1 MPFQQSVNTY
11 PAAGVT
17 GQRAGLNPIAMLLPV
32 PLAGGEDGVTVGHA
46 VWFDPDAPTTVIMS
60 NAGTSSGEPAQTTYD
75 KPLGIVVR
83 DMASTIPCAD
93 EATMQIEAGRPVAVA
108 VRCDLLIAAP
118 AAATVGQKIFAN
130 YTTGALSLGAA
141 GGSVASSVETD
152 WVVRSAGQ
160 AGDIIHI
167 SNW

>member
-1 MPFQQSVNTY
+1 MPFQQTVSMY

-32 PLAGGEDGVTVGHA
+32 PLAGKDGVTVGYA
-46 VWFDPDAPTTVIMS
+46 VWPDPDDTATVIMS
-60 NAGTSSGEPAQTTYD
+60 NAGGAD
-75 KPLGIVVR
+75 KPAGIVVR
-83 DMASTIPCAD
+83 DMASIIPCDA
-93 EATMQIEAGRPVAVA
+93 EASMQLAAGRPVAVA
-108 VRCDLLIAAP
+108 VRGDLLIAAP
-118 AAATVGQKIFAN
+118 AAATVGQKVFAN
-130 YTTGALSLGAA
+130 TTTGALALGAA

-152 WVVRSAGQ
+152 WIVRSAGA

>member
-1 MPFQQSVNTY
+1 MPFQKSIATY

-32 PLAGGEDGVTVGHA
+32 PTAGEGGVTVGNA
-46 VWFDPDAPTTVIMS
+46 VWLDPDAPTTVIME
-60 NAGTSSGEPAQTTYD
+60 TAQVASAY
-75 KPLGIVVR
+75 PPPVGIVVR
-83 DMASTIPCAD
+83 DMASTIPCED

-108 VRCDLLIAAP
+108 VRGDLLIAAP
-118 AAATVGQKIFAN
+118 AAATVGQKVFAN

-152 WVVRSAGQ
+152 WIVRSAG
-160 AGDIIHI
+160 ASGDIIHI

>member
-11 PAAGVT
+11 PAGGVT
-17 GQRAGLNPIAMLLPV
+17 GQRAGLNPVAMLLPV
-32 PLAGGEDGVTVGHA
+32 PTAGEGGVTVGNA
-46 VWFDPDAPTTVIMS
+46 VWLDPDAPTTVIME
-60 NAGTSSGEPAQTTYD
+60 TAQVASAY
-75 KPLGIVVR
+75 PPPVGIVVR
-83 DMASTIPCAD
+83 DMASTIPCED
-93 EATMQIEAGRPVAVA
+93 EATMQISEGRPVAVA
-108 VRCDLLIAAP
+108 VRGDLLIAAP
-118 AAATVGQKIFAN
+118 AAATVGQKVFAN

>member
-1 MPFQQSVNTY
+1 MPCGST
-11 PAAGVT
+11 
-17 GQRAGLNPIAMLLPV
+17 L
-32 PLAGGEDGVTVGHA
+32 
-46 VWFDPDAPTTVIMS
+46 
-60 NAGTSSGEPAQTTYD
+60 TSPPRS

-108 VRCDLLIAAP
+108 VRGDLLIAAP
-118 AAATVGQKIFAN
+118 AAATVGQKVFAN

-152 WVVRSAGQ
+152 WVVRSAG
-160 AGDIIHI
+160 ASGDIIHI

>member
-11 PAAGVT
+11 PAGGVT
-17 GQRAGLNPIAMLLPV
+17 GQRAGLNPVAMLLPV
-32 PLAGGEDGVTVGHA
+32 PTAGEGGVTVGNA
-46 VWFDPDAPTTVIMS
+46 VWLDPDAPPTVIME
-60 NAGTSSGEPAQTTYD
+60 TAQVASAY
-75 KPLGIVVR
+75 PPPVGIVVR
-83 DMASTIPCAD
+83 DMASTIPCED
-93 EATMQIEAGRPVAVA
+93 EATMQISEGRPVAVA
-108 VRCDLLIAAP
+108 VRGDLLIAAP
-118 AAATVGQKIFAN
+118 AAATVGQKVFAN

-160 AGDIIHI
+160 TGDIIHI

>member
-11 PAAGVT
+11 PAGGVT
-17 GQRAGLNPIAMLLPV
+17 GQRAGLNPVAMLLPV
-32 PLAGGEDGVTVGHA
+32 PTAGEGGVTVGNA
-46 VWFDPDAPTTVIMS
+46 VWLDPDAPTTVIME
-60 NAGTSSGEPAQTTYD
+60 TAQVASAY
-75 KPLGIVVR
+75 PPPVGIVVR
-83 DMASTIPCAD
+83 DMASTIPCED
-93 EATMQIEAGRPVAVA
+93 EATMQISEGRPVAVA
-108 VRCDLLIAAP
+108 VRGDLLIAAP

-160 AGDIIHI
+160 AGEIIHI

>member
-1 MPFQQSVNTY
+1 MPFQKSIATY

-32 PLAGGEDGVTVGHA
+32 PTAGEGGVTVGNA
-46 VWFDPDAPTTVIMS
+46 VWLDPDAPTTVIME
-60 NAGTSSGEPAQTTYD
+60 TAQVASAY
-75 KPLGIVVR
+75 PPPVGIVVR
-83 DMASTIPCAD
+83 DMASTIPCED

-108 VRCDLLIAAP
+108 VRGDLLIAAP

-141 GGSVASSVETD
+141 GGSVDSSVETD

-160 AGDIIHI
+160 TGDIIHI

>member
-11 PAAGVT
+11 PAGGVT
-17 GQRAGLNPIAMLLPV
+17 GQRAGLNPVAMLLPV
-32 PLAGGEDGVTVGHA
+32 PTAGEGGVTVGNA
-46 VWFDPDAPTTVIMS
+46 VWLDPDAPTTVIME
-60 NAGTSSGEPAQTTYD
+60 TAQVASAY
-75 KPLGIVVR
+75 PPPVGIVVR
-83 DMASTIPCAD
+83 DMASTIPCED
-93 EATMQIEAGRPVAVA
+93 EATMQISDGRPVAVA
-108 VRCDLLIAAP
+108 VRGDLLIAAP
-118 AAATVGQKIFAN
+118 AAATVGQKVFAN

-160 AGDIIHI
+160 TGGIIHI

>member
-1 MPFQQSVNTY
+1 MPFQKSIATY

-17 GQRAGLNPIAMLLPV
+17 GQRAGLNPVAMLLPV
-32 PLAGGEDGVTVGHA
+32 PTAGEGGVTVGNA
-46 VWFDPDAPTTVIMS
+46 VWLDPDAPTTVIME
-60 NAGTSSGEPAQTTYD
+60 TAQVASAY
-75 KPLGIVVR
+75 PPPVGIVVR

-93 EATMQIEAGRPVAVA
+93 EASMQIEAGRPVAVA
-108 VRCDLLIAAP
+108 VRGDLLIAAP
-118 AAATVGQKIFAN
+118 AAATVGQKVFAN

-152 WVVRSAGQ
+152 WVVRSAG
-160 AGDIIHI
+160 ASGDIIHI

>member
-11 PAAGVT
+11 PAGGVT
-17 GQRAGLNPIAMLLPV
+17 GQRAGLNPVAMLLPV
-32 PLAGGEDGVTVGHA
+32 PTAGEGGVTVGHA
-46 VWFDPDAPTTVIMS
+46 VWFDPDEPATVIMS
-60 NAGTSSGEPAQTTYD
+60 TAQVSEAYP

-108 VRCDLLIAAP
+108 VRGDLLIAAP
-118 AAATVGQKIFAN
+118 AAATVGQKVFAN
-130 YTTGALSLGAA
+130 YTTGALALGAA

-160 AGDIIHI
+160 AGEIIHI

>member
-11 PAAGVT
+11 PAGGVT
-17 GQRAGLNPIAMLLPV
+17 GQRAGLNPVAMLLPV
-32 PLAGGEDGVTVGHA
+32 PTAGEGGVTVGNA
-46 VWFDPDAPTTVIMS
+46 VWLDPDAPTTVIME
-60 NAGTSSGEPAQTTYD
+60 TAQVASAY
-75 KPLGIVVR
+75 PPPVGIVVR

-108 VRCDLLIAAP
+108 VRGDLLIAAP
-118 AAATVGQKIFAN
+118 AAATVGQKVFAN

-152 WVVRSAGQ
+152 WVVRSAG
-160 AGDIIHI
+160 ASGDIIHI

>member
-11 PAAGVT
+11 PAGGVT
-17 GQRAGLNPIAMLLPV
+17 GQRAGLNPVAMLLPV
-32 PLAGGEDGVTVGHA
+32 PTAGEGGVTVGNA
-46 VWFDPDAPTTVIMS
+46 VWLDPDAPTTVIME
-60 NAGTSSGEPAQTTYD
+60 TAQVASAY
-75 KPLGIVVR
+75 PPPVGIVVR
-83 DMASTIPCAD
+83 DMASTIPCED
-93 EATMQIEAGRPVAVA
+93 EATMQISEGRPVAVA
-108 VRCDLLIAAP
+108 VRGDLLIAAP

-141 GGSVASSVETD
+141 GGSVDSSVETD

-160 AGDIIHI
+160 TGDIIHI

>member
-1 MPFQQSVNTY
+1 MPFQKNIATY

-17 GQRAGLNPIAMLLPV
+17 GQRAGLNPVAMLLPV
-32 PLAGGEDGVTVGHA
+32 PTAGEGGVTVGNA
-46 VWFDPDAPTTVIMS
+46 VWLDPDAPTTVIME
-60 NAGTSSGEPAQTTYD
+60 TAQVASAY
-75 KPLGIVVR
+75 PPPVGIVVR

-108 VRCDLLIAAP
+108 VRGDLLIAAP

-160 AGDIIHI
+160 TGDIIHI

>member
-11 PAAGVT
+11 PAGGVT
-17 GQRAGLNPIAMLLPV
+17 GQRAGLNPVAMLLPV
-32 PLAGGEDGVTVGHA
+32 PTAGEGGVTVGNA
-46 VWFDPDAPTTVIMS
+46 VWLDPDAPTTVIME
-60 NAGTSSGEPAQTTYD
+60 TAQVASAY
-75 KPLGIVVR
+75 PPPVGIVVR
-83 DMASTIPCAD
+83 DMASTIPCED
-93 EATMQIEAGRPVAVA
+93 EATMQISEGRPVAVA
-108 VRCDLLIAAP
+108 VRGDLLIAAP

>member
-11 PAAGVT
+11 PAGGVT
-17 GQRAGLNPIAMLLPV
+17 GQRAGLNPVAMLLPV
-32 PLAGGEDGVTVGHA
+32 PTAGEGGVTVGNA
-46 VWFDPDAPTTVIMS
+46 VWLDPDAPTTVIME
-60 NAGTSSGEPAQTTYD
+60 TAQVASAY
-75 KPLGIVVR
+75 PPPVGIVVR
-83 DMASTIPCAD
+83 DMASIIPCAG

-108 VRCDLLIAAP
+108 VRGDLLIAAP
-118 AAATVGQKIFAN
+118 AAATVGQKVFAN

-160 AGDIIHI
+160 TGDIIHI

>member
-1 MPFQQSVNTY
+1 MPFQKTISTY

-46 VWFDPDAPTTVIMS
+46 GWFDPDDPATVIMS
-60 NAGTSSGEPAQTTYD
+60 TAQVSEAYP

-83 DMASTIPCAD
+83 DMASIIPCAD
-93 EATMQIEAGRPVAVA
+93 EATMQIGAGRPVAVA
-108 VRCDLLIAAP
+108 VRGDLLIAAP
-118 AAATVGQKIFAN
+118 AAATVGQKVFAAAGAAGE
-130 YTTGALSLGAA
+130 GALSLGAA
-141 GGSVASSVETD
+141 GGTVASSVETD
-152 WVVRSAGQ
+152 WVVRSAG
-160 AGDIIHI
+160 ASGDIIHI

>member
-11 PAAGVT
+11 PAGGVT
-17 GQRAGLNPIAMLLPV
+17 GQRAGLNPVAMLLPV
-32 PLAGGEDGVTVGHA
+32 PTAGEGGVTVGNA
-46 VWFDPDAPTTVIMS
+46 VWLDPDAPTTVIME
-60 NAGTSSGEPAQTTYD
+60 TAQVASAY
-75 KPLGIVVR
+75 PPPVGIVVR

-108 VRCDLLIAAP
+108 VRGDLLIAAP
-118 AAATVGQKIFAN
+118 AAATVGQKVFAN

>member
-1 MPFQQSVNTY
+1 MPFQKNIATY

-32 PLAGGEDGVTVGHA
+32 PLAGEGGVTVGHA

-60 NAGTSSGEPAQTTYD
+60 TAQVSEAYP

-108 VRCDLLIAAP
+108 VRGDLLIAAP

-130 YTTGALSLGAA
+130 YTTGALALGAA
-141 GGSVASSVETD
+141 GGTVDSSVETD
-152 WVVRSAGQ
+152 WTVRSAG
-160 AGDIIHI
+160 ASGDIIHI

>member
-1 MPFQQSVNTY
+1 MPFQKTIATY

-17 GQRAGLNPIAMLLPV
+17 GQRAGLNPVAMLLPV
-32 PLAGGEDGVTVGHA
+32 PTAGEGGVTVGNA
-46 VWFDPDAPTTVIMS
+46 VWLDPDAPTTVIME
-60 NAGTSSGEPAQTTYD
+60 TAQVASAY
-75 KPLGIVVR
+75 PPPVGIVVR
-83 DMASTIPCAD
+83 DMASTIPCED

-108 VRCDLLIAAP
+108 VRGDLLIAAP

-160 AGDIIHI
+160 TGDIIHI

>member
-11 PAAGVT
+11 PAGGVT
-17 GQRAGLNPIAMLLPV
+17 GQRAGLNPVAMLLPV
-32 PLAGGEDGVTVGHA
+32 PTAGEGGVTVGNA
-46 VWFDPDAPTTVIMS
+46 VWLDPDAPTTVIME
-60 NAGTSSGEPAQTTYD
+60 TAQVASAY
-75 KPLGIVVR
+75 PPPVGIVVR

-108 VRCDLLIAAP
+108 VRGDLLIAAP
-118 AAATVGQKIFAN
+118 AAATVGQKVFAN

-160 AGDIIHI
+160 TGDIIHI

>member
-11 PAAGVT
+11 PAGGVT
-17 GQRAGLNPIAMLLPV
+17 GQRAGLNPVAMLLPV
-32 PLAGGEDGVTVGHA
+32 PTAGEGGVTVGNA
-46 VWFDPDAPTTVIMS
+46 VWLDPDAPTTVIME
-60 NAGTSSGEPAQTTYD
+60 TAQVASAY
-75 KPLGIVVR
+75 PPPVGIVVR
-83 DMASTIPCAD
+83 DMASTIPCED
-93 EATMQIEAGRPVAVA
+93 EATMQISEGRPVAVA
-108 VRCDLLIAAP
+108 VRGDLLIAAT
-118 AAATVGQKIFAN
+118 AAATVGQKVFAN

>member
-1 MPFQQSVNTY
+1 MPFQKTIATY

-17 GQRAGLNPIAMLLPV
+17 GQRAGLNPVAMLLPV
-32 PLAGGEDGVTVGHA
+32 PTAGEGGVTVGNA
-46 VWFDPDAPTTVIMS
+46 VWLDPDAPTTVIME
-60 NAGTSSGEPAQTTYD
+60 TAQVASAY
-75 KPLGIVVR
+75 PPPVGIVVR

-108 VRCDLLIAAP
+108 VRGDLLIAAP
-118 AAATVGQKIFAN
+118 AAATVGQKVFAN

-141 GGSVASSVETD
+141 GGSVDSSVETD

-160 AGDIIHI
+160 TGDIIHI

>member
-11 PAAGVT
+11 PAGGVT
-17 GQRAGLNPIAMLLPV
+17 GQRAGLNPVAMLLPV
-32 PLAGGEDGVTVGHA
+32 PTAGEGGVTVGNA
-46 VWFDPDAPTTVIMS
+46 VWLDPDAPTTVIME
-60 NAGTSSGEPAQTTYD
+60 TAQVASAY
-75 KPLGIVVR
+75 PPPVGIVVR
-83 DMASTIPCAD
+83 DMTSTIPCED
-93 EATMQIEAGRPVAVA
+93 EATMQISEGRPVAVA
-108 VRCDLLIAAP
+108 VRGDLLIAAP

-160 AGDIIHI
+160 AGEIIHI

>member
-1 MPFQQSVNTY
+1 MPFQKFIATY

-32 PLAGGEDGVTVGHA
+32 PLAGGEGGVTVGHA
-46 VWFDPDAPTTVIMS
+46 VWFDPDEPATVIMS
-60 NAGTSSGEPAQTTYD
+60 TAQVSGAYP

-83 DMASTIPCAD
+83 DMASIIPCAD

-108 VRCDLLIAAP
+108 VRGDLLISAP
-118 AAATVGQKIFAN
+118 AAATVGQKVFAN

-152 WVVRSAGQ
+152 WVVRSAG
-160 AGDIIHI
+160 ASGDIIHI

>member
-11 PAAGVT
+11 PAGGVT
-17 GQRAGLNPIAMLLPV
+17 GQRAGLNPVAMLLPV
-32 PLAGGEDGVTVGHA
+32 PTAGEGGVTVGNA
-46 VWFDPDAPTTVIMS
+46 VWLDPDAPTTVIME
-60 NAGTSSGEPAQTTYD
+60 TAQVASAY
-75 KPLGIVVR
+75 PPPVGIVVR

-108 VRCDLLIAAP
+108 VRGDLLIAAP

-160 AGDIIHI
+160 TGDIIHI

>member
-17 GQRAGLNPIAMLLPV
+17 GQQAGLNPIAMLLPV
-32 PLAGGEDGVTVGHA
+32 PTAGEGGVTVGNA
-46 VWFDPDAPTTVIMS
+46 VWVDPDAPSTVIMET
-60 NAGTSSGEPAQTTYD
+60 AQVSSAYP
-75 KPLGIVVR
+75 PPVGIVLR
-83 DMASTIPCAD
+83 DMASTIPCTD
-93 EATMQIEAGRPVAVA
+93 EATMQIAEGRPVAVA
-108 VRCDLLIAAP
+108 VRGDLLIAAP

-130 YTTGALSLGAA
+130 YTTGALSVGAA
-141 GGSVASSVETD
+141 GGSVASAVETA

-160 AGDIIHI
+160 TGDIIHI

>member
-1 MPFQQSVNTY
+1 MPFQKNIATY

-17 GQRAGLNPIAMLLPV
+17 GQRAGLNPVAMLLPV
-32 PLAGGEDGVTVGHA
+32 PTAGEGGVTVGNA
-46 VWFDPDAPTTVIMS
+46 VWLDPDAPTTVIME
-60 NAGTSSGEPAQTTYD
+60 TAQVASAY
-75 KPLGIVVR
+75 PPPVGIVVR
-83 DMASTIPCAD
+83 DMASTIPCED
-93 EATMQIEAGRPVAVA
+93 EATMQISEGRPVAVA
-108 VRCDLLIAAP
+108 VRGDLLIAAP

>member
-1 MPFQQSVNTY
+1 MTFQKTIATY

-17 GQRAGLNPIAMLLPV
+17 GQRAGLNPVAMLLPV
-32 PLAGGEDGVTVGHA
+32 PTAGEGGVTVGNA
-46 VWFDPDAPTTVIMS
+46 VWLDPDAPTTVIME
-60 NAGTSSGEPAQTTYD
+60 TAQVASAY
-75 KPLGIVVR
+75 PPPVGIVVR
-83 DMASTIPCAD
+83 DMASTIPCED
-93 EATMQIEAGRPVAVA
+93 EATMQISEGRPVAVA
-108 VRCDLLIAAP
+108 VRGDLLIAAP
-118 AAATVGQKIFAN
+118 AAATVGQKVFAN

-160 AGDIIHI
+160 TGDIIHI

>member
-11 PAAGVT
+11 PAGGVT
-17 GQRAGLNPIAMLLPV
+17 GQRAGLNPVAMLLPV
-32 PLAGGEDGVTVGHA
+32 PTAGEGGVTVGNA
-46 VWFDPDAPTTVIMS
+46 VWLDPDAPTTVIME
-60 NAGTSSGEPAQTTYD
+60 TAQVASAY
-75 KPLGIVVR
+75 PPPVGIVVR
-83 DMASTIPCAD
+83 DMASTSPCED
-93 EATMQIEAGRPVAVA
+93 EATMQISEGRPVAVA
-108 VRCDLLIAAP
+108 VRGDLLIAAP
-118 AAATVGQKIFAN
+118 AAATVGQKVFAN

-160 AGDIIHI
+160 TGDIIHI